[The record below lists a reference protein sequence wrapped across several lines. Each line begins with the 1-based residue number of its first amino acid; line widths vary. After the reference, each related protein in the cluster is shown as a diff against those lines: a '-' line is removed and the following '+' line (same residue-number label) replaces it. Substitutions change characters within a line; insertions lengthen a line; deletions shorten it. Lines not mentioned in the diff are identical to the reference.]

1 MILLHIQGKNVNFVR
16 SKRVSLP
23 KESNRYPSASHIKRN
38 IINMKRL
45 LFIVAIFAFSHSL
58 ATYAQSA
65 KTASINID
73 SRTRYQHVSGFGGFT
88 PSPTWQYWLND
99 SQIDMLFGKGDD
111 QLGLNIA
118 RLYIANNKN
127 YWNGGVSN
135 AKRLNKHGVF
145 IFASP
150 WSPPASWKSN
160 NSDSNGG
167 SLLSSHYA
175 DWANFLNDY
184 QKYMRQQGAPID
196 AVSIQNE
203 ADYTTS
209 YQSCVWTGQ
218 QLATFLKNYGHIIEC
233 KIIAP
238 ESVHFTRNM
247 HEPMLNDAEACA
259 ELDILGGHFYGWD
272 GSSYPL
278 AEEKGKEVWMTEYL
292 INERQQNDHQ
302 NINWQTDGFLF
313 ARSVNDAML
322 ANMSAWVHYSLKRY
336 YGLLGDGEY
345 GTENNKLTK
354 RGYILSH
361 YAKYVSGTTR
371 VRHSLSDATG
381 KLTASAYISQ
391 TGDSVVVMLLNPSAN
406 TYNTTLTLPFYTKTC
421 AQVTTTGTE
430 NAKRSKPAIGGETY
444 EPVVAVE
451 PWSVNTYIYI
461 KSSERTDVPTDDPT
475 ADKIFEDGYAAS
487 GADIVPTGWQAK
499 SEGGIRKAGNYSLGP
514 RIMSFSREGA
524 MPYAFY
530 FRTDANADG
539 YVSYGEDAAHPLTLQ
554 PGHYTLTYSTHG
566 WKALPTMTGSVELKS
581 GSEVQTL
588 ASSPKA
594 YVSDKG
600 SSVSISNP
608 ADYTIEF
615 DVETAANY
623 VLRWT
628 IGKSKGGLT
637 EGLLG
642 NVLLVRN
649 NTSGIADVII
659 DTNATPVV
667 YDLMGRKVQ
676 QAAKGVYVINGKK
689 TIIK

>member
-1 MILLHIQGKNVNFVR
+1 MSRLVSFVTIIIMHL
-16 SKRVSLP
+16 SVS
-23 KESNRYPSASHIKRN
+23 A
-38 IINMKRL
+38 
-45 LFIVAIFAFSHSL
+45 
-58 ATYAQSA
+58 YAQSE

-99 SQIDMLFGKGDD
+99 AQIDMLFGKGEN

-127 YWNGGVSN
+127 YWSGGVNN
-135 AKRLNKHGVF
+135 AKRLRTHGVF

-150 WSPPASWKSN
+150 WSPPAAWKSN
-160 NSDSNGG
+160 NDDSNGG
-167 SLLSSHYA
+167 SLLTSHYA

-184 QKYMRQQGAPID
+184 QKYMSQRGAPID

-203 ADYTTS
+203 ADYKTN

-218 QLATFLKNYGHIIEC
+218 QLATFLKQYGHIIEC

-247 HEPMLNDAEACA
+247 HEPMLNDTEACA
-259 ELDILGGHFYGWD
+259 QLDILGGHFYGWD

-278 AEEKGKEVWMTEYL
+278 AEQKGKEVWMTEYL
-292 INERQQNDHQ
+292 INERQQNDKK
-302 NINWQTDGFLF
+302 NIDWQTDGFLF

-322 ANMSAWVHYSLKRY
+322 ANMSAWVHYSVKRY

-345 GTENNKLTK
+345 GTKDNQITK

-391 TGDSVVVMLLNPSAN
+391 TGDSVVAMVINPSAN
-406 TYNTTLTLPFYTKTC
+406 AYNTTLTLPFFTKSCT
-421 AQVTTTGTE
+421 QITTTEAVSAQRTT
-430 NAKRSKPAIGGETY
+430 PAIDAETY
-444 EPVVAVE
+444 QSEVRVE
-451 PWSVNTYIYI
+451 PWSVNTYIYV
-461 KSSERTDVPTDDPT
+461 KSSERTDIPTDDPT
-475 ADKIFEDGYAAS
+475 ADKVFEDGYAAT
-487 GADIVPTGWQAK
+487 GADVVPAGWVAK
-499 SEGGIRKAGNYSLGP
+499 SEGGVRKAGNYSLGP

-530 FRTDANADG
+530 FRTDASADG
-539 YVSYGEDAAHPLTLQ
+539 YVSYGEDNTRPLTLQ
-554 PGHYTLTYSTHG
+554 PGHYVLTYSTHG

-581 GSEVQTL
+581 GAKVQTL
-588 ASSPKA
+588 ASTPKA
-594 YVSDKG
+594 FVSDRG
-600 SSVSISNP
+600 SSVSITNT

-615 DVETAANY
+615 DVETTANY

-628 IGKSKGGLT
+628 ISKSKGGLT
-637 EGLLG
+637 EGLVG

-649 NTSGIADVII
+649 SASGIADVIV
-659 DTNATPVV
+659 DSNASPAVF
-667 YDLMGRKVQ
+667 DLMGRKVQ
-676 QAAKGVYVINGKK
+676 QSSKGVYIINGKK
-689 TIIK
+689 TIMR

>member
-1 MILLHIQGKNVNFVR
+1 MKKILLTLALIAGMALQTV
-16 SKRVSLP
+16 
-23 KESNRYPSASHIKRN
+23 AQTAN
-38 IINMKRL
+38 I
-45 LFIVAIFAFSHSL
+45 S
-58 ATYAQSA
+58 
-65 KTASINID
+65 ID
-73 SRTRYQHVSGFGGFT
+73 SRVRYQHVTGFGGFS
-88 PSPTWQYWLND
+88 PSPQWSYWLND
-99 SQIDMLFGKGDD
+99 SDMDKLFGQSSS
-111 QLGLNIA
+111 QLGLNIV
-118 RLYIANNKN
+118 RLYISTNKN
-127 YWNGGVSN
+127 YWNAGIAN
-135 AKRLNKHGVF
+135 AKRAKKYGAFV
-145 IFASP
+145 FASP
-150 WSPPASWKSN
+150 WSPPAEWKSN
-160 NSDSNGG
+160 KETANGG
-167 SLLSSHYA
+167 SLLESHYE
-175 DWANFLNDY
+175 DWANRLNEYYDY
-184 QKYMRQQGAPID
+184 MKQNGVTID
-196 AVSIQNE
+196 AISIQNE
-203 ADYTTS
+203 PDWKAEYE
-209 YQSCVWTGQ
+209 SCVWTGEQ
-218 QLATFLKNYGHIIEC
+218 IAKFLRLYGSKIKC

-238 ESVHFTRNM
+238 EAIHFTKSM
-247 HEPMLNDAEACA
+247 HEPILKDAAAC
-259 ELDILGGHFYGWD
+259 EQLDILGGHFYGWN

-278 AEEKGKEVWMTEYL
+278 AAEKGKEVWMTEFL
-292 INERQQNDHQ
+292 INERQQNEGK
-302 NINWQTDGFLF
+302 NINWKDDGFLF
-313 ARSVNDAML
+313 ARSVNDCML

-430 NAKRSKPAIGGETY
+430 NAKRSNPAIGGETY

-451 PWSVNTYIYI
+451 SWSVNTYIYI

-499 SEGGIRKAGNYSLGP
+499 SEGGIRKAGNYSLGS

-581 GSEVQTL
+581 GSKVQTL

-659 DTNATPVV
+659 DTNAAPAV